1 MQEMRLHSGEQ
12 GVGMAITFTE
22 EKYFCQDDVESLFLS
37 VGWISGQYPSRLYRA
52 LMNSST
58 VMTAWDGQLLIGL
71 LRVLDDGDMLAY
83 IHYVLVHPEY
93 QGRGI
98 AATMLNHIKEKYKNY
113 LYIEVMPEEARN
125 ASFYEKH
132 SFIRMPDAVALQI
145 VNRGENETD
154 VIFSHH

>member
-1 MQEMRLHSGEQ
+1 MT
-12 GVGMAITFTE
+12 INFTE
-22 EKYFCQDDVESLFLS
+22 EKCFRQDDVESLFLS

-71 LRVLDDGDMLAY
+71 LRVLDDGEMLAY
-83 IHYVLVHPEY
+83 IHYVLVRSEY

-98 AATMLNHIKEKYKNY
+98 AGTMLNHIKEKYKSY
-113 LYIEVMPEEARN
+113 LYIEVMPEEECN

-132 SFIRMPDAVALQI
+132 DFIRMSDAAALQI
-145 VNRGENETD
+145 INKG
-154 VIFSHH
+154 

>member
-1 MQEMRLHSGEQ
+1 MT
-12 GVGMAITFTE
+12 ITFTE
-22 EKYFCQDDVESLFLS
+22 EKCFRQDDVESLFLS
-37 VGWISGQYPSRLYRA
+37 VGWISGQHPSRLYRA

-83 IHYVLVHPEY
+83 IHYVLVRPEY

-98 AATMLNHIKEKYKNY
+98 AGTMLNHIKEKYKNY
-113 LYIEVMPEEARN
+113 LYIEVMPEEDRN

-132 SFIRMPDAVALQI
+132 GFTRMPGAAALQI
-145 VNRGENETD
+145 INRGENETN
-154 VIFSHH
+154 VKFSHH